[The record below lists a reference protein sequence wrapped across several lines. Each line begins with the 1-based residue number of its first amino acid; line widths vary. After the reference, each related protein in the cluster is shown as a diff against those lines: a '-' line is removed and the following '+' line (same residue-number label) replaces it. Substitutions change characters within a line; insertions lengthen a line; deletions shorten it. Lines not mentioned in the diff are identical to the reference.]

1 VVNILT
7 KYTISAVSF
16 DSSHSTIRIVFRK
29 ILFLRR
35 AVSNKV

>member
-16 DSSHSTIRIVFRK
+16 DSFHSTIRIVFPK
-29 ILFLRR
+29 ILFLWR
-35 AVSNKV
+35 AVLNEV